1 MIETT
6 GQAGQDRIRGNYW
19 DCVLEPG
26 QDVLLSPQRASDR
39 AKKVLIFPSAKW
51 EHIKPIFAIFFSEFG
66 LKVSSVPFKCGA

>member
-51 EHIKPIFAIFFSEFG
+51 EHKTYFCNFFF
-66 LKVSSVPFKCGA
+66 